1 VATKINMKDFERN
14 IAKLFD
20 EFSSVETMRKIGE
33 YTAERI
39 KLRTKLGKGVEKT
52 GADPAPLKKLSEGYV
67 KTRKRKKA
75 ELEETS
81 PAKSNLTFTGQML
94 NALKLLQALPARAIV
109 GIESSKRESSNLTND
124 EVAGFVSKDRPFL
137 NLSKA
142 ELNGINAFIRK
153 LLDAMIRKP

>member
-1 VATKINMKDFERN
+1 MAKVNMSVFNRN
-14 IAKLFD
+14 MAKLFN
-20 EFSSVETMRKIGE
+20 EFASTENMRKIGE

-39 KLRTKLGKGVEKT
+39 KLRTKLGKGVDKT
-52 GADPAPLKKLSEGYV
+52 GGDPAPLKKLSEGYV

-81 PAKSNLTFTGQML
+81 PSKSNLTFTGQML
-94 NALKLLQALPARAIV
+94 NALKLLQALPARAII
-109 GIESSKRESSNLTND
+109 GIESSRRKNSDLTNN

-142 ELNGINAFIRK
+142 ELNGINAFVRK